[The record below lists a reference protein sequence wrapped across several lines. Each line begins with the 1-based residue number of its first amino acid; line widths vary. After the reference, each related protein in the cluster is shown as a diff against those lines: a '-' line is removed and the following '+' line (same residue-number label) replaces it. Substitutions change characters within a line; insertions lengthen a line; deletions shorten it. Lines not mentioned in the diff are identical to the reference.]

1 MHVGRVASGSRR
13 PDLVGRI
20 FTKTLAR
27 SIVDPTDV
35 INQHYRRLPAHV
47 ACSLLTLS
55 MLLTLVPLATAL
67 TYVTPFSGSFVTP
80 FGPHVGPSRSTGPSR
95 RSTPPLVRSPARA
108 AVLMQSVA
116 PADQSPAEQF
126 SGLVRGDLSFQAV
139 RTAAEIDT
147 PGLAICSP
155 DDCTTVVPAETV
167 HAAKVGSYF
176 GLWFVLSIGYAVCN
190 KRVTNAL
197 PLPWCVATS
206 TVLVGSVFVSVL
218 WKLGLRETP
227 QLNRK
232 QLLALLP
239 IGAFHAIGHAAGTLG
254 TTYGSVSFA
263 QVVKAAGPVY
273 ACALSAFVLRQ
284 AVSARV
290 WLTLLPIIG
299 GVGLATMKELS
310 FAWGALGGAVVSD
323 LALALRNVYSK
334 QRMNKPR
341 QPVRVRKAPP
351 RWRLSPEAQP
361 HQADPL
367 GARLPYYALRRGG
380 LAIQIVA
387 IGALEPSPLRA
398 KVTLPP
404 THVCPLVPT
413 TRPAEERGDLSP
425 ANMFGVLTC
434 LSTAVSLPF
443 ALLMEGRTAP
453 AVWAA
458 SVAAV
463 PGGAPVLLSQAAAP
477 PAYTPHTSASV
488 TPCPRTP
495 QAPHCCPATSAP
507 LHRLSAA
514 SAPPLHRR
522 SARPV
527 CSSTGTPR

>member
-1 MHVGRVASGSRR
+1 
-13 PDLVGRI
+13 
-20 FTKTLAR
+20 
-27 SIVDPTDV
+27 
-35 INQHYRRLPAHV
+35 
-47 ACSLLTLS
+47 
-55 MLLTLVPLATAL
+55 
-67 TYVTPFSGSFVTP
+67 
-80 FGPHVGPSRSTGPSR
+80 
-95 RSTPPLVRSPARA
+95 
-108 AVLMQSVA
+108 MQSVA

-380 LAIQIVA
+380 AGYSDRGYRGARAVATPCQSHPPAHARVSACSNNQARRGAWRALSRQHVRSAHVPLHRRLTALRPPDGRAHRPRRVGRFGGRGTGRSTGATLAGGRTTRLYPPHLSQCH
-387 IGALEPSPLRA
+387 
-398 KVTLPP
+398 TLPP
-404 THVCPLVPT
+404 HSTSTPL
-413 TRPAEERGDLSP
+413 
-425 ANMFGVLTC
+425 
-434 LSTAVSLPF
+434 LPRH
-443 ALLMEGRTAP
+443 L
-453 AVWAA
+453 
-458 SVAAV
+458 
-463 PGGAPVLLSQAAAP
+463 
-477 PAYTPHTSASV
+477 
-488 TPCPRTP
+488 C
-495 QAPHCCPATSAP
+495 TSAP
-507 LHRLSAA
+507 PQRRLSAA
-514 SAPPLHRR
+514 PAPQICAAGLFFYGYSEVGPLTQPPSPSTPPHHAPVALRLSLCTSPLTPSTCVHHRGSPHVLHRLRLNSAP
-522 SARPV
+522 SAPELCTV
-527 CSSTGTPR
+527 CA